1 MVVGADG
8 ELHRN
13 KDDLSSSISGVHER
27 DAIKTECDKYINL
40 IWDVCGTERKP
51 QMLVKPY

>member
-1 MVVGADG
+1 MMVVGADG
-8 ELHRN
+8 KPHRN

-40 IWDVCGTERKP
+40 IWDVCETERKT
-51 QMLVKPY
+51 KRW